1 MLISNEKCRDQ
12 TWCSVTLEVILLQAA
27 KRTRRH
33 LNDDPKKA
41 PRKTKQEILP
51 SFTDFSLVDL
61 WRIDCTLGQ
70 TQLFIDKGSFNDSWT
85 RFCPFSTNTY
95 LCSTNV
101 DLLSI
106 LKILLFWVFVPRTWK
121 PPQPTEVGQYKNNSC
136 SLKPKTEVSLKLK
149 TVQKFNFFEFEW

>member
-1 MLISNEKCRDQ
+1 MRCLFSIPLVFIFYLPQKHWMMISNEKCRDQ

-70 TQLFIDKGSFNDSWT
+70 TQLFIDFIVVQWLVDQILPLFNQHLPMVNKRRPFVHLENSTLLSFRSKDLE
-85 RFCPFSTNTY
+85 TY
-95 LCSTNV
+95 LSW
-101 DLLSI
+101 I
-106 LKILLFWVFVPRTWK
+106 QAR
-121 PPQPTEVGQYKNNSC
+121 Y
-136 SLKPKTEVSLKLK
+136 
-149 TVQKFNFFEFEW
+149 